1 MKNKIVIKISLVL
14 FFAILLMP
22 IYFMFIG
29 SFQKLNGM
37 MSMPPQLY
45 PKEFTLTNYLSMFD
59 FPVFTWIKNTFV
71 SLFIIVLIST
81 FISASTGYVFATT
94 RFKGKEL
101 IWSILLLGLLMPRI
115 SMLIPQF
122 MILKYLHIS
131 GTLLAIILSTAYT
144 SYGTLLARN
153 YFESIPKSI
162 FEAAMIDGADDSQ
175 ILYNI
180 VIPISPPAIITL
192 ALSTS
197 IFHLSDYLWQSLVLQ
212 KEQHQTLMIGLMKAI
227 SQFMANQYGINPLG
241 RMMAVG
247 IVLLFPLLIIFL
259 IANKY
264 YLSAKGGEIKE

>member
-1 MKNKIVIKISLVL
+1 
-14 FFAILLMP
+14 
-22 IYFMFIG
+22 
-29 SFQKLNGM
+29 
-37 MSMPPQLY
+37 
-45 PKEFTLTNYLSMFD
+45 MFD
-59 FPVFTWIKNTFV
+59 FPIFIWIKNTFF
-71 SLFIIVLIST
+71 SLFVVVVLST
-81 FISASTGYVFATT
+81 FVSSSTGYVFATT
-94 RFKGKEL
+94 NFKGKEI
-101 IWSILLLGLLMPRI
+101 IWNILLLGLLMPRI

-122 MILKYLHIS
+122 MILKYLRIS
-131 GTLLAIILSTAYT
+131 GTLTAVVLSTAYT

-162 FEAAMIDGADDSQ
+162 FDAAMIDGADDKQ
-175 ILYNI
+175 ILFNI

-197 IFHLSDYLWQSLVLQ
+197 IFHLTDYLWQSLVLQ

-259 IANKY
+259 IANRY